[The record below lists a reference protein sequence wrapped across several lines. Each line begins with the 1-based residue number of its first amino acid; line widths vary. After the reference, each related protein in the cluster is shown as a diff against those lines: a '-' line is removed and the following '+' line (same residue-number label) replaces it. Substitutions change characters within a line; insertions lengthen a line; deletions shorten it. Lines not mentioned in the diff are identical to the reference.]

1 MAKKNKSIPE
11 FHHAAAA
18 RARREEGQDRRAIV
32 PLESHAT
39 VPSGRDDAMDIITAQ
54 DVSRLTEL
62 VPIRHGRMSVSP
74 FTFYRA
80 TAAVMASDLSRTPTT
95 DLTLQICGDA
105 HLSNFGVFSGPDR
118 RLVFDLNDF
127 DETLT
132 GPFEWDVKRLAAS
145 ITLAGRNNDFR
156 EKEIRK
162 ATRSAVTAYREALDR
177 FSQIAP
183 LALNYR
189 RIEIEPVIQSLKDPT
204 MRKRADK
211 VSQKA
216 LLRDSIAAV
225 GKLTEIVNGRHQI
238 VSRPPLIIRL
248 DEQLAATGSEEI
260 QEFFRSY
267 LSTLPHH
274 RQHLLSHYAVVDVAH
289 KIVGVGSVGT
299 RCMIVLLESGDGHP
313 LFLQFKEAGP
323 SVLEPYCGASPY
335 AEHGERVV
343 QGQRLMQTT
352 GDIFLGWSQL
362 HRGAHDRLLL
372 PPAVGRQGL
381 LRSGS
386 DASGGLR
393 ALFGRVRR
401 CACTRS
407 RPMRRRGDD
416 LRVPRD
422 RADVR
427 RRRHRLRQRL
437 CRHRRGRSRCARRG
451 DRVGADRG
459 DQRHLTSPSTSA
471 HGAGPFRG
479 RRGSPGA
486 SPRTPRA

>member
-1 MAKKNKSIPE
+1 MAKKSRPLPE

-18 RARREEGQDRRAIV
+18 RARREEGQDRRAV
-32 PLESHAT
+32 VSLESHAT
-39 VPSGRDDAMDIITAQ
+39 VPSGRDDAMDIITGQ
-54 DVSRLTEL
+54 DVSRVSDL

-80 TAAVMASDLSRTPTT
+80 TAAVMAADLARTPTT

-105 HLSNFGVFSGPDR
+105 HLSNFGVFAGPDR

-127 DETLT
+127 DETLP

-145 ITLAGRNNDFR
+145 ITVAGRHNDFR
-156 EKEIRK
+156 EKEIRR
-162 ATRSAVTAYREALDR
+162 ATRSAVTAYREGLDR
-177 FSQIAP
+177 LSQIAP

-216 LLRDSIAAV
+216 MLRDSIAAV

-238 VSRPPLIIRL
+238 VSRPPLILRL
-248 DEQLAATGSEEI
+248 DQQLAATGSEEI
-260 QEFFRSY
+260 QEFFGSY

-274 RQHLLSHYAVVDVAH
+274 RRHVLSHYAVVDVAH

-323 SVLEPYCGASPY
+323 SVLEAYCGASPY

-362 HRGAHDRLLL
+362 HRDGDTTDFYFRQLWDGKGSFDAESMRPAGFEMYASVCGDALALAHARC
-372 PPAVGRQGL
+372 G
-381 LRSGS
+381 
-386 DASGGLR
+386 DASMISGYLGTEPTFDE
-393 ALFGRVRR
+393 AVTDFASGYADIVEADHGVHAAAIASGRIE
-401 CACTRS
+401 AIL
-407 RPMRRRGDD
+407 DI
-416 LRVPRD
+416 
-422 RADVR
+422 
-427 RRRHRLRQRL
+427 
-437 CRHRRGRSRCARRG
+437 
-451 DRVGADRG
+451 
-459 DQRHLTSPSTSA
+459 
-471 HGAGPFRG
+471 
-479 RRGSPGA
+479 
-486 SPRTPRA
+486 